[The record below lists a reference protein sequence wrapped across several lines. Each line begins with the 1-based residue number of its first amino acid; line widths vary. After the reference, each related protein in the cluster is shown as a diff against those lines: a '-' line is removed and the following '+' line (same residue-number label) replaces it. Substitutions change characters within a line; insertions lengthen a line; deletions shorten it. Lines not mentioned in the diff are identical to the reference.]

1 MPAERMSAAEERRTA
16 RSLEE
21 SLESTCRGLRLF
33 LETLE
38 RSGLREAAHA
48 YRELQLVLI
57 QQRLW
62 ARSYRRSELDPLF
75 RKLAEAAGALHEIF
89 AGFAAVFEPLKYLES
104 VGAVQVVESPTAGQP
119 AAAPTAPEA
128 LLERVGITAREL
140 SGLGSNE
147 AAAIE
152 RLLEAGVLER
162 RGWGRGRAY
171 RLAPG
176 ARRQLAAQLA
186 RLAAEAGPQPREMKP
201 GVA

>member
-16 RSLEE
+16 RSLEK
-21 SLESTCRGLRLF
+21 SLESTYRGLRLF

-38 RSGLREAAHA
+38 RSGLREAAQA

-104 VGAVQVVESPTAGQP
+104 VGAVQVVESPPAGQL
-119 AAAPTAPEA
+119 ATSTAPEA
-128 LLERVGITAREL
+128 LLERAGITAREL
-140 SGLGSNE
+140 SGLDSNE

-152 RLLEAGVLER
+152 RLLEAGLLER

-186 RLAAEAGPQPREMKP
+186 RLAGEAGPQPRERKP